1 MSSYIKQITD
11 KWEPVLNYDGIA
23 PITDSHKRAVTA
35 LLFENMAQDAAEQKQ
50 TALMEADIPN
60 VSGDLSGGSTG
71 NLARFDPILISLI
84 RRAAPMMIAFDVAGV
99 QPMTGPTGLIFALRS
114 GYANTTAGYTQEA
127 LFNEALTGYSGD
139 ANTQTSLSG
148 VNPAQGA
155 ISNTILTTG
164 LGTSTLL
171 GETDSAW
178 PQMGFSLE
186 KHQVTAKTRRLKADF
201 TIELAQ
207 DLKKVNN
214 LDAEQ
219 ELANILST
227 EIVFEQNRE
236 IIRTIYNI
244 AKPGGTANTGSVNID
259 NVNGDINGRYFAEQ
273 WRGLRFLIERD
284 AIKIQKDTRRGKGNV
299 LIVDA
304 ETAAALAMIG
314 VLDYSLISKEAA
326 LSAMPDETTS
336 TFVGNIGKIKVFV
349 DPYIDLGQNFYIV
362 GYKGTSPYD
371 AGLFYCP
378 YLPLQK
384 FSVTNPFSFQP
395 SIGFKTRY
403 GITESPFAYDQ
414 SALLGGGQNGT
425 DQATFT
431 GNPIVANSHKNKYF
445 RVALVQ
451 NLV

>member
-1 MSSYIKQITD
+1 MSNYLKQITE
-11 KWEPVLNYDGIA
+11 KWEPVLNYEGIA
-23 PITDSHKRAVTA
+23 PITDPHRRSVTA
-35 LLFENMAQDAAEQKQ
+35 LLFENMAQDAAEQRQ
-50 TALMEADIPN
+50 SALLETDGASS
-60 VSGDLSGGSTG
+60 VSNDLGGSG

-114 GYANTTAGYTQEA
+114 GYANTSSGFTGEA
-127 LFNEALTGYSGD
+127 LFNEAQTGFSG
-139 ANTQTSLSG
+139 N
-148 VNPAQGA
+148 GA
-155 ISNTILTTG
+155 IQGDVNTWAANVSSILSTG

-186 KHQVTAKTRRLKADF
+186 KHQVTAKTRRLKADY
-201 TIELAQ
+201 TVELAQ

-244 AKPGGTANTGSVNID
+244 AKLGGTTNTGVVNID
-259 NVNGDINGRYFAEQ
+259 STGGDINGRYFAEQ

-314 VLDYSLISKEAA
+314 VLDYSLISKDAA

-336 TFVGNIGKIKVFV
+336 TFVGNIGKMKVFV
-349 DPYIDLGQNFYIV
+349 DPYIDLGKNFYIS

-384 FSVTNPFSFQP
+384 FQVTNPYTFQP

-403 GITESPFAYDQ
+403 AISESPFAYDAANIG
-414 SALLGGGQNGT
+414 SPDGQYGI

-431 GNPIVANSHKNKYF
+431 VSPILANAHKNKFF
-445 RVALVQ
+445 RVSLIQ
-451 NLV
+451 GLI

>member
-1 MSSYIKQITD
+1 MSNYVQQITE

-35 LLFENMAQDAAEQKQ
+35 MLFENMAQDAAEQKQ
-50 TALMEADIPN
+50 SALMEADIPN
-60 VSGDLSGGSTG
+60 VSGDLTGSSS

-114 GYANTTAGYTQEA
+114 GYANTTSGFTGEA
-127 LFNEALTGYSGD
+127 LFNEAQTGYSGD
-139 ANTQTSLSG
+139 GVTQGSLSG
-148 VNPAQGA
+148 ASPFVNT
-155 ISNTILTTG
+155 SSVLTTG
-164 LGTSTLL
+164 IGTSTLL

-178 PQMGFSLE
+178 PQMGFALE
-186 KHQVTAKTRRLKADF
+186 KHQVSAKTRRLKADY

-214 LDAEQ
+214 IDAEQ

-244 AKPGGTANTGSVNID
+244 AIPGGTGNTGVVDID
-259 NVNGDINGRYFAEQ
+259 TTSGDINGRYFAEQ
-273 WRGLRFLIERD
+273 WRGLRFLIEKD

-384 FSVTNPFSFQP
+384 FQVTNPYTFQP

-403 GITESPFAYDQ
+403 GLTESPFAYDYGTA
-414 SALLGGGQNGT
+414 SSQNT
-425 DQATFT
+425 WTSTENADYA
-431 GNPIVANSHKNKYF
+431 HKNKYF
-445 RVALVQ
+445 RVSLIS

>member
-1 MSSYIKQITD
+1 MSNYLKQITE
-11 KWEPVLNYDGIA
+11 KWEPVLNYEGIA
-23 PITDSHKRAVTA
+23 PITDAHKRSVTA
-35 LLFENMAQDAAEQKQ
+35 LLFENMAQDAAEQRQ
-50 TALMEADIPN
+50 SALLETDAASS
-60 VSGDLSGGSTG
+60 VSNDLGGSG

-99 QPMTGPTGLIFALRS
+99 QPLTGPTGLIFALRS
-114 GYANTTAGYTQEA
+114 GYANTSTGFTGEA
-127 LFNEALTGYSGD
+127 LFNEANTYFAGT
-139 ANTQTSLSG
+139 ANGTQG
-148 VNPAQGA
+148 NVNTWA
-155 ISNTILTTG
+155 SNVSTLLTTG
-164 LGTSTLL
+164 VGTSTLL

-186 KHQVTAKTRRLKADF
+186 KHQVTARTRRLKADY
-201 TIELAQ
+201 TVELAQ

-244 AKPGGTANTGSVNID
+244 AKLGGTTNTGVVNID
-259 NVNGDINGRYFAEQ
+259 STTGDINGRYFAEQ

-314 VLDYSLISKEAA
+314 VLDYSLISKDAA

-336 TFVGNIGKIKVFV
+336 TFVGNIGKMKVFV
-349 DPYIDLGQNFYIV
+349 DPYIDLGKNFYIS

-384 FSVTNPFSFQP
+384 FQVTNPYTFQP

-403 GITESPFAYDQ
+403 GITESPFAYDAANIG
-414 SALLGGGQNGT
+414 SADGQYGT
-425 DQATFT
+425 SQATFT
-431 GNPIVANSHKNKYF
+431 GNPILANAHLNKFF
-445 RVALVQ
+445 RVSTVQ
-451 NLV
+451 GLI

>member
-1 MSSYIKQITD
+1 MSNYLKQITE
-11 KWEPVLNYDGIA
+11 KWEPVLNYEGIT
-23 PITDSHKRAVTA
+23 PITDPHRRSVTA
-35 LLFENMAQDAAEQKQ
+35 LLFENMAQDAAEQRQ
-50 TALMEADIPN
+50 SALLETDGASS
-60 VSGDLSGGSTG
+60 VSNDLGGSG

-114 GYANTTAGYTQEA
+114 GYANTSSGFTGEA
-127 LFNEALTGYSGD
+127 LFNEAQTGFSG
-139 ANTQTSLSG
+139 N
-148 VNPAQGA
+148 GA
-155 ISNTILTTG
+155 IQGDVNTWAANVSSILSTG

-186 KHQVTAKTRRLKADF
+186 KHQVTAKTRRLKADY
-201 TIELAQ
+201 TVELAQ

-244 AKPGGTANTGSVNID
+244 AKLGGTTNTGVVNID
-259 NVNGDINGRYFAEQ
+259 STGGDINGRYFAEQ

-314 VLDYSLISKEAA
+314 VLDYSLISKDAA

-336 TFVGNIGKIKVFV
+336 TFVGNIGKMKVFV
-349 DPYIDLGQNFYIV
+349 DPYIDLGKNFYIS

-384 FSVTNPFSFQP
+384 FQVTNPYTFQP

-403 GITESPFAYDQ
+403 AISESPFAYDAANIG
-414 SALLGGGQNGT
+414 SPDGQYGI

-431 GNPIVANSHKNKYF
+431 VSPILANAHKNKFF
-445 RVALVQ
+445 RVSLIQ
-451 NLV
+451 GLI

>member
-1 MSSYIKQITD
+1 MSNYLKQITE
-11 KWEPVLNYDGIA
+11 KWEPVLNYEGIA

-35 LLFENMAQDAAEQKQ
+35 LLFENMAQDAADQRQSTLLETD
-50 TALMEADIPN
+50 TASS
-60 VSGDLSGGSTG
+60 VSNDLTGSG

-99 QPMTGPTGLIFALRS
+99 QPLTGPTGLIFALRS
-114 GYANTTAGYTQEA
+114 GYANTTSGFTGEA
-127 LFNEALTGYSGD
+127 LFNEANTSYSGD
-139 ANTQTSLSG
+139 KSVPGSLNTWFDTAN
-148 VNPAQGA
+148 VNA
-155 ISNTILTTG
+155 ILATG
-164 LGTSTLL
+164 IGTSTLS
-171 GETDSAW
+171 GESDSAW

-186 KHQVTAKTRRLKADF
+186 KHQVTAKTRRLKADY
-201 TIELAQ
+201 TVELAQ

-244 AKPGGTANTGSVNID
+244 AKPGGKNDTGLVNID
-259 NVNGDINGRYFAEQ
+259 STTGDINGRYFAEQ

-314 VLDYSLISKEAA
+314 VLDYSLISKDAA

-336 TFVGNIGKIKVFV
+336 TYVGSMGKIKVFV
-349 DPYIDLGQNFYIV
+349 DPYIDLGKNFYIA

-384 FSVTNPFSFQP
+384 FQVTNPYTFQP

-403 GITESPFAYDQ
+403 GITESPFAYDAA
-414 SALLGGGQNGT
+414 SVGSPDKDYGNGQL
-425 DQATFT
+425 TFT
-431 GNPIVANSHKNKYF
+431 GTGALAQAHKNKFF
-445 RVALVQ
+445 RVSLISG
-451 NLV
+451 LI